1 MNPQRHDCFYGAA
14 AEVGGMKSELANL
27 STFNER
33 KYFHL
38 SVNRCDVAVK
48 SFLGFILDEIPGV
61 MTRLSRSSASLTPES
76 KAMASSSIVRDA
88 FPTIYPPGPSI
99 ASVNPR
105 QPKRKRLDL
114 RKVEKNEKRCK
125 RLRRTLTVWPRKAL
139 RSRSTITRNTILM
152 SSQCSTNYNLR

>member
-1 MNPQRHDCFYGAA
+1 
-14 AEVGGMKSELANL
+14 MKSALANL

-38 SVNRCDVAVK
+38 SVNRCEVAVK
-48 SFLGFILDEIPGV
+48 SFLGFILEEIPGV
-61 MTRLSRSSASLTPES
+61 MTMLSRSSASLTPES

-88 FPTIYPPGPSI
+88 FPTIYPPAGPSI

-114 RKVEKNEKRCK
+114 RKVEKNEKKMQQIAKNMNCLAK
-125 RLRRTLTVWPRKAL
+125 EGSEEQVNHYEEYDPYVITVL
-139 RSRSTITRNTILM
+139 NQL
-152 SSQCSTNYNLR
+152 

>member
-1 MNPQRHDCFYGAA
+1 MNLQRHDCFYGAA
-14 AEVGGMKSELANL
+14 AEVGRVKSELANL

-38 SVNRCDVAVK
+38 SVNRCEVAVK
-48 SFLGFILDEIPGV
+48 SFLGFILEEIPGV
-61 MTRLSRSSASLTPES
+61 MTMLSRSSASLTPES

-99 ASVNPR
+99 ASVTLR

-114 RKVEKNEKRCK
+114 RKVEKNEKK
-125 RLRRTLTVWPRKAL
+125 MQQIAKNVNSLAKEGSEEQVNHYEEYDPYVITVL
-139 RSRSTITRNTILM
+139 NQL
-152 SSQCSTNYNLR
+152 

>member
-38 SVNRCDVAVK
+38 SVNRCEVAVK

-61 MTRLSRSSASLTPES
+61 MTMLSRSSASLTPES
-76 KAMASSSIVRDA
+76 KAMASSSFVRDA

-114 RKVEKNEKRCK
+114 PKVEKKRAK
-125 RLRRTLTVWPRKAL
+125 MQQ
-139 RSRSTITRNTILM
+139 ITKKMN
-152 SSQCSTNYNLR
+152 SSAKEGSEELVVCYDEYDPYVIIVLNQL

>member
-1 MNPQRHDCFYGAA
+1 MNPQRHDCFYGEAT
-14 AEVGGMKSELANL
+14 ELGRLKSELANL
-27 STFNER
+27 STFNEG

-38 SVNRCDVAVK
+38 SVNRCEVAVK

-61 MTRLSRSSASLTPES
+61 MTMLSRSSASLTPES

-114 RKVEKNEKRCK
+114 RKVEKNEKDAKDCEEHEQFGQR
-125 RLRRTLTVWPRKAL
+125 RL
-139 RSRSTITRNTILM
+139 
-152 SSQCSTNYNLR
+152 

>member
-1 MNPQRHDCFYGAA
+1 MNLQRHDRFYGAA
-14 AEVGGMKSELANL
+14 AELGGMKSELANL
-27 STFNER
+27 STINER

-38 SVNRCDVAVK
+38 SVNRCEVAVK

-61 MTRLSRSSASLTPES
+61 MTMLSRSSATLTPES

-114 RKVEKNEKRCK
+114 RKVEKNETRC
-125 RLRRTLTVWPRKAL
+125 
-139 RSRSTITRNTILM
+139 N
-152 SSQCSTNYNLR
+152 

>member
-14 AEVGGMKSELANL
+14 AELGRMKSELANL

-38 SVNRCDVAVK
+38 SVNRCEVAVK

-61 MTRLSRSSASLTPES
+61 MTMLSRSSASLTPES

-99 ASVNPR
+99 ASVNLR

-114 RKVEKNEKRCK
+114 RKVEKNEKDAKDCEEHEQFGQG
-125 RLRRTLTVWPRKAL
+125 RL
-139 RSRSTITRNTILM
+139 
-152 SSQCSTNYNLR
+152 

>member
-1 MNPQRHDCFYGAA
+1 MNPQRHDRFYGVA
-14 AEVGGMKSELANL
+14 AELGGMKSELANL

-38 SVNRCDVAVK
+38 SVNRCEVAVK

-61 MTRLSRSSASLTPES
+61 MTMLSRSSASLTPES
-76 KAMASSSIVRDA
+76 KAVASSSIVRDA

-114 RKVEKNEKRCK
+114 RKVEKNEKRCN
-125 RLRRTLTVWPRKAL
+125 RLRRT
-139 RSRSTITRNTILM
+139 
-152 SSQCSTNYNLR
+152 

>member
-1 MNPQRHDCFYGAA
+1 MLVNVTVRKCRWEEFLTMNPQRHDCFYGEA
-14 AEVGGMKSELANL
+14 AEVGRLKSELANL
-27 STFNER
+27 STINEW

-38 SVNRCDVAVK
+38 SVNRCEVAVK

-61 MTRLSRSSASLTPES
+61 MTMLSRSSASLTPES

-114 RKVEKNEKRCK
+114 RKVEKNEKRCN
-125 RLRRTLTVWPRKAL
+125 RLRR
-139 RSRSTITRNTILM
+139 I
-152 SSQCSTNYNLR
+152 